1 MVSHFNIYLALLC
14 FLKGY
19 NPLLLKTQSRHQNKG
34 MPPAEAHEGRH
45 FWFNSA
51 GIPTNDLLNKKYK
64 KKQNN
69 LGPINSTLRQ
79 LSDASNRSLFCSVV
93 PSAGEKTELRM
104 EELRR
109 ITNVGSKT
117 PVYLLCLTELKR
129 MTHVGGARDTSV
141 YKLCTRS

>member
-51 GIPTNDLLNKKYK
+51 GIPTNDLMNKKYK

-79 LSDASNRSLFCSVV
+79 LSDASDVLFCG
-93 PSAGEKTELRM
+93 ALC
-104 EELRR
+104 RR
-109 ITNVGSKT
+109 KNRA
-117 PVYLLCLTELKR
+117 ED
-129 MTHVGGARDTSV
+129 GGAEEDYQCWIQDTCVPPLSDRAQEDDACGRGQGH
-141 YKLCTRS
+141 LCIQTVHTQLKF

>member
-1 MVSHFNIYLALLC
+1 MKADIC
-14 FLKGY
+14 FY
-19 NPLLLKTQSRHQNKG
+19 
-34 MPPAEAHEGRH
+34 
-45 FWFNSA
+45 SA
-51 GIPTNDLLNKKYK
+51 GIPTNELMNKKYEK
-64 KKQNN
+64 NQNN
-69 LGPINSTLRQ
+69 IGPVKSTFKQ
-79 LSDASNRSLFCSVV
+79 LSDSSNQSLFCSVV

-109 ITNVGSKT
+109 ITNVGTKT

>member
-1 MVSHFNIYLALLC
+1 MVSHFNFYLALLC
-14 FLKGY
+14 SLKE
-19 NPLLLKTQSRHQNKG
+19 NNLLLLKRGCLQQQHMK
-34 MPPAEAHEGRH
+34 ADIC
-45 FWFNSA
+45 WFYSA
-51 GIPTNDLLNKKYK
+51 VIPTNDLMIKKYK

-69 LGPINSTLRQ
+69 LGPINSTVRQ